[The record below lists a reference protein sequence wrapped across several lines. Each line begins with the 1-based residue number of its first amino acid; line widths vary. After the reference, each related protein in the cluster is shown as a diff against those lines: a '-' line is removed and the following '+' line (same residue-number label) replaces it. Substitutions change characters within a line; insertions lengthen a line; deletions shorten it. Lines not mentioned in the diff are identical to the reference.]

1 MVELL
6 GAADIRAL
14 AQSLG
19 VVPTKKLGQNF
30 VTDPN
35 TIRRIVQAAKLT
47 GSETVVEIGPGL
59 GSLTLGLLEQ
69 AKSVIAVEIDNKMA
83 AAIEQTVQE
92 RAQGKSFHLVSAD
105 ALKVTELPLD
115 PDALVANL
123 PYNISVPVLLHFLE
137 QFPSIHSGLVL
148 VQAEVAHRLAAVP
161 GSKVYGVPSAKL
173 AWYANANLAGNIG
186 RNIFWPAPNVD
197 SALVYFVKRDVAL
210 GSEELRLETFAVIDN
225 AFAQRRKTLRQA
237 LAEWA
242 GSAANAE
249 EILVRAGIDPTKR
262 GEALTILDF
271 VSIAKARQGQMFKK
285 KVKDTGIF
293 DDLPVFQSHPST
305 QREEVKKSGR
315 RAMLIPDKPA
325 TADLSSDQLVTNTG
339 RQREDWLEIIY
350 QSAHRESKQKDISTW
365 LQNSYRVQ
373 KWWANSI
380 ALMYLKWREAPKT
393 NTGSDSVLRV
403 SQRIEASAS
412 RAFSILNSEKLYGE
426 DFKRF
431 LKQVDSE
438 RLVLSFEDETRATIT
453 FQAAG
458 SDCDVLVEH
467 EFIQG
472 KATVKNRTVFWSS
485 LLNQVA
491 SQVSR

>member
-210 GSEELRLETFAVIDN
+210 GSEELRLETFSVIDN
-225 AFAQRRKTLRQA
+225 AFAQRRKTLCQA

-249 EILVRAGIDPTKR
+249 EILLRGGIDPTKR
-262 GEALTILDF
+262 GEALNIMDF
-271 VSIAKARQGQMFKK
+271 VAIAKARQ
-285 KVKDTGIF
+285 V
-293 DDLPVFQSHPST
+293 
-305 QREEVKKSGR
+305 
-315 RAMLIPDKPA
+315 
-325 TADLSSDQLVTNTG
+325 
-339 RQREDWLEIIY
+339 
-350 QSAHRESKQKDISTW
+350 
-365 LQNSYRVQ
+365 
-373 KWWANSI
+373 
-380 ALMYLKWREAPKT
+380 
-393 NTGSDSVLRV
+393 
-403 SQRIEASAS
+403 
-412 RAFSILNSEKLYGE
+412 
-426 DFKRF
+426 
-431 LKQVDSE
+431 
-438 RLVLSFEDETRATIT
+438 
-453 FQAAG
+453 
-458 SDCDVLVEH
+458 
-467 EFIQG
+467 
-472 KATVKNRTVFWSS
+472 
-485 LLNQVA
+485 
-491 SQVSR
+491 